1 MTHKRIR
8 IIVWPLPSPNQNIM
22 NSSSSSSSATA
33 IAANTPT
40 KSMNSSCHCCCVVTK
55 FMRKLL
61 VKSVNRSRRRTTSRQ
76 SSFQCRYDPLSYS
89 LNFEEQDYYK
99 FSAFSSRFLAN
110 PSSSSSSTAT
120 TISSTHPL
128 PLEK

>member
-1 MTHKRIR
+1 
-8 IIVWPLPSPNQNIM
+8 
-22 NSSSSSSSATA
+22 
-33 IAANTPT
+33 
-40 KSMNSSCHCCCVVTK
+40 MNSSCHCCCVVTK
-55 FMRKLL
+55 FMTKLL

-89 LNFEEQDYYK
+89 LNFEEQDCYK

-110 PSSSSSSTAT
+110 PSSSSTKTTAT